1 MEANETVKSIKQ
13 NFRFSCTMNMELE
26 NVYLLKWLFLMSEK
40 DMNENVL
47 KYYERCVSNFFLRLY
62 LLLRLFCNLVL
73 HFLPEIRQATAATTY
88 NTKSINFNVHN
99 YHKHTYINVYF
110 FFVCGCIL
118 NPFNHALSFL
128 YLMNIKVDWLKL
140 HNVYQIFFKLL
151 NGL

>member
-99 YHKHTYINVYF
+99 YHKYTYKCPS
-110 FFVCGCIL
+110 FFVCGCTL

>member
-99 YHKHTYINVYF
+99 YHKHTYINVYLFLFGMWMHLFKILSTKPCPF
-110 FFVCGCIL
+110 FI
-118 NPFNHALSFL
+118 
-128 YLMNIKVDWLKL
+128 
-140 HNVYQIFFKLL
+140 
-151 NGL
+151 

>member
-99 YHKHTYINVYF
+99 YQKHTYINVYF
-110 FFVCGCIL
+110 FFLVCGCICL
-118 NPFNHALSFL
+118 KSFQPSPVLSL
-128 YLMNIKVDWLKL
+128 SNEYQGWLA
-140 HNVYQIFFKLL
+140 
-151 NGL
+151 